1 MCTQCRWLDG
11 TVDKTFHKSPKGAMA
26 VGVKT
31 AADQVIWA
39 PVMTVVFFAFL
50 KLLEGQPDLV
60 CPLHLSRSTKNA

>member
-1 MCTQCRWLDG
+1 
-11 TVDKTFHKSPKGAMA
+11 MA